1 MSDSTEPLAKDL
13 SSGDQQE
20 HHLHQ
25 QPRLKISVEPS
36 PINTKVKSSFP
47 TGCPLESSNRS
58 NQAKAPSNPPTPSLA
73 SSFFQDQKRVWVQRL
88 GSVPTSVFVGP
99 NDLIGM
105 SLAFLKSLLEFYFF
119 FF

>member
-1 MSDSTEPLAKDL
+1 MSDSTEPLAQSI
-13 SSGDQQE
+13 SSDDQQE
-20 HHLHQ
+20 HFLHQ
-25 QPRLKISVEPS
+25 QPQLKISVEPS
-36 PINTKVKSSFP
+36 PISTKVKPSFP
-47 TGCPLESSNRS
+47 TGCPLESNNKS
-58 NQAKAPSNPPTPSLA
+58 NQAPSNPSTPSLA

-105 SLAFLKSLLEFYFF
+105 SFPFLKSFQFF